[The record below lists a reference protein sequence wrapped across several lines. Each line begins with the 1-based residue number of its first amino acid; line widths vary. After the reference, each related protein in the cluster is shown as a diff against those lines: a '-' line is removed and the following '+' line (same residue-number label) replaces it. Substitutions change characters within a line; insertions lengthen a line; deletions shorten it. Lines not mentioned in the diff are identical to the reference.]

1 MKHRITVIAI
11 FFGLA
16 AGLPLSTLAASPER
30 ETAGWKN
37 WADFTENVVANTGEN
52 SYNAAG
58 VKAACKGVTGMT
70 IGQGFQFPYWGQSVI
85 QACQVFDQLGDV
97 NGNLAMASSSDD
109 LLKKI
114 FKRKKKS
121 LCRDSERVAEN
132 LAKATPI
139 ASEPR
144 AQQLAFDLAESM
156 GRIYDAADCS
166 GKKRTWSW
174 AHKEKAIDP

>member
-1 MKHRITVIAI
+1 MNHRITAIALCCT
-11 FFGLA
+11 LA
-16 AGLPLSTLAASPER
+16 VGLPLSAFAANPER
-30 ETAGWKN
+30 EAAGWKN
-37 WADFTENVVANTGEN
+37 WADFTANIAANVGED

-85 QACQVFDQLGDV
+85 QACQAYDELGDV
-97 NGNLAMASSSDD
+97 NGNLGMASSSND

-121 LCRDSERVAEN
+121 LCKDSERVAAN
-132 LAKATPI
+132 LGKATPI

-166 GKKRTWSW
+166 GEKRTWSW
-174 AHKEKAIDP
+174 RHEEHAIKP

>member
-1 MKHRITVIAI
+1 MNHGLR
-11 FFGLA
+11 LA
-16 AGLPLSTLAASPER
+16 ALAVVLSSVSSIAMAADPGR
-30 ETAGWKN
+30 EAAGWKN
-37 WADFTENVVANTGEN
+37 WADFTENVVANVGEN
-52 SYNAAG
+52 DYNAAG

-70 IGQGFQFPYWGQSVI
+70 IGQGFQFPYWGQSVMR
-85 QACQVFDQLGDV
+85 ACQVYDQLGDV
-97 NGNLAMASSSDD
+97 NGNIGMASVDND
-109 LLKKI
+109 LLKKV

-121 LCRDSERVAEN
+121 LCKGSEDVAED
-132 LAKATPI
+132 LSKATPI

-174 AHKEKAIDP
+174 RHEEHQIKP

>member
-1 MKHRITVIAI
+1 MNHGLR
-11 FFGLA
+11 LA
-16 AGLPLSTLAASPER
+16 ALAVVLSSVSSIAMAADPGR
-30 ETAGWKN
+30 EAVGWKN
-37 WADFTENVVANTGEN
+37 WADFTENVVANVGEN
-52 SYNAAG
+52 DYNAAG

-85 QACQVFDQLGDV
+85 QACQVYAELGDV
-97 NGNLAMASSSDD
+97 NGNIGMASVDND

-121 LCRDSERVAEN
+121 LCKDSERVAEN
-132 LAKATPI
+132 LGKATPI

-174 AHKEKAIDP
+174 HHEEHQITP

>member
-1 MKHRITVIAI
+1 MNQGLR
-11 FFGLA
+11 LA
-16 AGLPLSTLAASPER
+16 AFAIALSSVSSIALAASPER
-30 ETAGWKN
+30 EATGWKN
-37 WADFTENVVANTGEN
+37 WADFTENVATNVDED
-52 SYNAAG
+52 SYSAAG
-58 VKAACKGVTGMT
+58 VKAACKGVTGLT

-85 QACQVFDQLGDV
+85 QACQVYAELGDV
-97 NGNLAMASSSDD
+97 NGNLAMASSSND

-114 FKRKKKS
+114 FKRQKKS
-121 LCRDSERVAEN
+121 LCKDSERVAEN
-132 LAKATPI
+132 LGKATPI

-174 AHKEKAIDP
+174 HHEEHQITP

>member
-1 MKHRITVIAI
+1 MNHGLR
-11 FFGLA
+11 LA
-16 AGLPLSTLAASPER
+16 ALAVVLSSVSSIAMAADPGR
-30 ETAGWKN
+30 EAAGWKN
-37 WADFTENVVANTGEN
+37 WADFTGNIAANVGEN
-52 SYNAAG
+52 DYNATG
-58 VKAACKGVTGMT
+58 VKSACKGVTGMT

-85 QACQVFDQLGDV
+85 QACQVYAELGDV
-97 NGNLAMASSSDD
+97 NGNLGMASSSDD

-121 LCRDSERVAEN
+121 LCKDSERVAEN
-132 LAKATPI
+132 LGKATAI

-174 AHKEKAIDP
+174 RHEEHQITP